1 MKIFFKFGSLRGA
14 LLYCGGFP
22 MKIGAVIFDC
32 DGTLVASEEA
42 HMEAWEITLRN
53 RGLEFTGERRDICV
67 GQSDLD
73 TARLL
78 AEGIRTVRAEEI
90 LAEKRRHYLGL
101 SREGLPAI
109 DGAVDFVWRL
119 AKERQRL
126 GLKMGVASAALKVEI
141 ESHLTNLG
149 IRELFEVVLSGYDD
163 LLEYSDPEGVN
174 KPKPYIYL
182 HAAKLLGV
190 HPTKCIAIEDS
201 YTGVTSAAAAGC
213 ITVAVPNH
221 FTKHHDLSKAKVRI
235 DTLADLT
242 VERFLE
248 MIR

>member
-1 MKIFFKFGSLRGA
+1 
-14 LLYCGGFP
+14 

-42 HMEAWEITLRN
+42 HMEAWQITLQN
-53 RGLEFTGERRDICV
+53 RGLAFTDERRRICV
-67 GQSDLD
+67 GQSDMD

-78 AEGIRTVRAEEI
+78 AAGIRPGCADEI
-90 LAEKRRHYLGL
+90 LAEKRTHYLGL
-101 SREGLPAI
+101 SRGGLPAI

-119 AKERQRL
+119 AKERERL

-141 ESHLTNLG
+141 ESHLANLG
-149 IRELFEVVLSGYDD
+149 IRDLFEVVLSGYDD
-163 LLEYSDPEGVN
+163 LEDYSDPEGVN

-190 HPTKCIAIEDS
+190 HPTRCIAIEDS

-221 FTKHHDLSKAKVRI
+221 FTKHHDLSRAAVRI

-248 MIR
+248 IVK

>member
-1 MKIFFKFGSLRGA
+1 
-14 LLYCGGFP
+14 

-42 HMEAWEITLRN
+42 HMEAWQTTLNN
-53 RGLEFTGERRDICV
+53 RGLEFTDERRRICV
-67 GQSDLD
+67 GQSDID

-78 AEGIRTVRAEEI
+78 AQGIRPGCADEI
-90 LAEKRRHYLGL
+90 LAEKRTHYLGL
-101 SREGLPAI
+101 SQGGLPAI

-119 AKERQRL
+119 AKERERL

-141 ESHLTNLG
+141 ESHLMNLG
-149 IRELFEVVLSGYDD
+149 IRDLFEVVLSGYDD
-163 LLEYSDPEGVN
+163 LEDYSDPEGVN

-190 HPTKCIAIEDS
+190 HPTRCIAIEDS
-201 YTGVTSAAAAGC
+201 YTGVASAASAGC

-221 FTKHHDLSKAKVRI
+221 FTKHHDLSRATVRI

-248 MIR
+248 IVK

>member
-1 MKIFFKFGSLRGA
+1 
-14 LLYCGGFP
+14 

-42 HMEAWEITLRN
+42 HMEAWKRTLRN
-53 RGLEFTGERRDICV
+53 RGLEFTEERKSLCV
-67 GQSDLD
+67 GQSDID

-78 AEGIRTVRAEEI
+78 AEGIRPGCANEI
-90 LAEKRRHYLGL
+90 LAEKRTHYLAL
-101 SREGLPAI
+101 SQGGLPPI

-119 AKERQRL
+119 AKERARL
-126 GLKMGVASAALKVEI
+126 GFKMGVASAALKVEI
-141 ESHLTNLG
+141 ESHLLNLG
-149 IRELFEVVLSGYDD
+149 IRDLFEVVLSGCED
-163 LLEYSDPEGVN
+163 LLDYNDPEGVN

-182 HAAKLLGV
+182 RAAKLLGV
-190 HPTKCIAIEDS
+190 HPTRCIAIEDS

-221 FTKHHDLSKAKVRI
+221 FTKHHDLSKATVRI

-248 MIR
+248 MVT